1 MNRAIPADQS
11 AQPAGTDGQNEN
23 EELLGIGAAASRCGV
38 SERALRYYQEL
49 GLITPC
55 GCTPGGMRRYSHQDL
70 DRVNRIK
77 QLQTVLGFNLDEIA
91 IVLRNEDRMAEIRHA
106 YHREHTSDGHRQELA
121 AESLELQQQL
131 RATVEAKRAA
141 IEEFIT
147 DLDNR
152 IARTLDVLRQMTA
165 AAGHQGRRAPGPHHP
180 S

>member
-1 MNRAIPADQS
+1 MNRAIPADQP
-11 AQPAGTDGQNEN
+11 AHPAGTDGQDEN
-23 EELLGIGAAASRCGV
+23 SELLGIGAAASRCGV

-70 DRVNRIK
+70 DRVARIK

-91 IVLRNEDRMAEIRHA
+91 IVLRSEDRMAEIRHA

-152 IARTLDVLRQMTA
+152 IARTRDVLRQMTA
-165 AAGHQGRRAPGPHHP
+165 AAGPRRR